1 MAIVCLWLLPVYSLE
16 VLTPRFIGIN
26 TLGRMCV
33 RQTEVV
39 GYLIGVC
46 VKIIVAD
53 DHALF
58 REGLRHV
65 LGMIESGAEI
75 IEAAD
80 YATLRAVVDAH
91 TDADLVL
98 VDLNMPGAEPFA
110 DLRSL
115 LSRHPTLL
123 VVVLSAS
130 ESASDMHR
138 SLDAGAMGYI
148 PKREN
153 ADIMLSALRLV
164 LAGGV
169 YIPPALLHSHANHP
183 HKSAGAV
190 SLTPRQLDVLRELVS
205 GKGNKEI
212 GQVLNL
218 TESTVKVHVT
228 AIFRALDVSNR
239 THAALAAEKLGLVS
253 ATP

>member
-1 MAIVCLWLLPVYSLE
+1 MAIVCRWLLPVYSLE
-16 VLTPRFIGIN
+16 VLTPRLIGIN
-26 TLGRMCV
+26 TLGRMGV
-33 RQTEVV
+33 RQS
-39 GYLIGVC
+39 GGCRLFKGVC

-58 REGLRHV
+58 RDGLRHV
-65 LGMIESGAEI
+65 LGLIDPGVEI

-80 YATLRAVVDAH
+80 YATLMVVVDTH

-110 DLRSL
+110 ALRSL
-115 LSRHPTLL
+115 LSCQPTLL

-130 ESASDMHR
+130 ESASDMQR

-153 ADIMLSALRLV
+153 AGIMLGALRLV

-239 THAALAAEKLGLVS
+239 THAALAAEKLGLVLTS
-253 ATP
+253 P